1 MIHSLQAN
9 NRGNKMDNMNKLSH
23 WQLGERVRGLYMGV
37 PFSGE
42 LNAYCRPTHDYKN
55 MIFCV
60 TLDKV
65 IGVFGRDRTTVEVWT
80 NHMSLENT
88 LELEAA

>member
-1 MIHSLQAN
+1 
-9 NRGNKMDNMNKLSH
+9 MDNMSALSH
-23 WQLGERVRGLYMGV
+23 YKVGERVFGLYMGV

-60 TLDKV
+60 TLDNV
-65 IGVFGRDRTTVEVWT
+65 IGVFGKDRTTIEVWT
-80 NHMSLENT
+80 NHMNHENT
-88 LELEAA
+88 IALV

>member
-1 MIHSLQAN
+1 
-9 NRGNKMDNMNKLSH
+9 MDNLNKLSH
-23 WQLGERVRGLYMGV
+23 WKRGERVRGLYMGV

-55 MIFCV
+55 VIFCV
-60 TLDKV
+60 TLDEV

-80 NHMSLENT
+80 NHMDSENT
-88 LELEAA
+88 LELEAS

>member
-1 MIHSLQAN
+1 
-9 NRGNKMDNMNKLSH
+9 MDNMSKLSH